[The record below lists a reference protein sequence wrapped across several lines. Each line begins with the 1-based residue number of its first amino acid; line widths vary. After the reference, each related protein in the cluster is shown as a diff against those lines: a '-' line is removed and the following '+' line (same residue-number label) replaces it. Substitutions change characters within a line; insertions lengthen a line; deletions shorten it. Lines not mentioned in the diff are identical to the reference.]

1 MSTEEKE
8 IKTIDEYLN
17 QYPEEI
23 QKMMKELR
31 KIILEE
37 VPFAT
42 EKISWQMPTFS
53 FYGALV
59 HFAAAKNHLG
69 FYPTPSGVELFKKY
83 LPHYKTTKGGVQIPY
98 NQALPV
104 DVIRLVLQFRVK
116 ENLELEEKK
125 NNHRL

>member
-8 IKTIDEYLN
+8 IMTIDDYLN
-17 QYPEEI
+17 QYPESI
-23 QKMMKELR
+23 RSMMSELR

-42 EKISWQMPTFS
+42 EKISWQMPTFN
-53 FYGALV
+53 FHGTLV

-69 FYPTPSGVELFKKY
+69 FYPTPSGVEVFKKY
-83 LPHYKTTKGGVQIPY
+83 LPNYKSTKGGVQLPY
-98 NQALPV
+98 SEPLPIE
-104 DVIRLVLQFRVK
+104 VIRLVLQFRVK

-125 NNHRL
+125 KG